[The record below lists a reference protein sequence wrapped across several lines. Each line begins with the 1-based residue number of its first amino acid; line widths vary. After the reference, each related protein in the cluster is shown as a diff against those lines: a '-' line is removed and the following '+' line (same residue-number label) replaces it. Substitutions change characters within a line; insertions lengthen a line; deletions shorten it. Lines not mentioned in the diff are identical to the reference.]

1 VAAGLAAAAVAL
13 VTLRPS
19 LLRVEGQSMSPT
31 LQPGDVLLAIRGLR
45 PRPGDV
51 AVVLHPDG
59 FEMVK
64 RISAGPG
71 DEAMPGWILGP
82 DQWLITGDNREASDD
97 SRAFGALTSD
107 RIVARVVWPLG
118 IRRRP

>member
-1 VAAGLAAAAVAL
+1 
-13 VTLRPS
+13 
-19 LLRVEGQSMSPT
+19 MSPT

-45 PRPGDV
+45 PRPCDV

-59 FEMVK
+59 VEMVK